1 MTDSPPPD
9 AFRATQRGVLTGMV
23 SGLIVS
29 VVVILAAAQ
38 LPLAHPASDSL
49 QDRLACYLPWLAL
62 MAVPLVIGVSYLA
75 NYRFFH
81 RDTIGGGNETADP
94 AFHNG
99 RAYLQ
104 NTLEQTVLAVMAQL
118 ALVVRL
124 PIDWLDV
131 IPALVFWFVIAR
143 IVFRLTYAHGA
154 AARSFGFAATYY
166 PSTLALLGVLV
177 LTFVTP

>member
-1 MTDSPPPD
+1 MPASKD
-9 AFRATQRGVLTGMV
+9 FRTEQRGVMIGMIA
-23 SGLIVS
+23 GLVVS
-29 VVVILAAAQ
+29 VAVILGAAQ
-38 LPLAHPASDSL
+38 LPLAYPASDSL
-49 QDRLACYLPWLAL
+49 QDRLYCYLPWLAL
-62 MAVPLVIGVSYLA
+62 LAVPLVIGVSYLA
-75 NYRFFH
+75 SYRFFH
-81 RDTIGGGNETADP
+81 PEVIEGGSETADP

-124 PIDWLDV
+124 PLDWLDV

-143 IVFRLTYAHGA
+143 IIFRLTYARGA

-166 PSTLALLGVLV
+166 PSVLALIAVLV
-177 LTFVTP
+177 LTFWRP